1 MVSLQIGSS
10 MEGIEIW
17 PYDILS
23 QLLSKNARIS
33 FDPKEKMYYFKGLI
47 IINVLWLLFLL
58 VCVNPNW
65 IAEHY

>member
-1 MVSLQIGSS
+1 

-47 IINVLWLLFLL
+47 IINVL
-58 VCVNPNW
+58 
-65 IAEHY
+65 